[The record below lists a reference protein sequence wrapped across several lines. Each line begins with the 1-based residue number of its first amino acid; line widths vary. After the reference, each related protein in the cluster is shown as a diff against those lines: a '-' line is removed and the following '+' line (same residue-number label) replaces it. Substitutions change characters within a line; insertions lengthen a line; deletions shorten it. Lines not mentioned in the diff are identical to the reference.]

1 MFYCLDMVSKEE
13 LKKMLRFLS
22 RRRCLSHCEGNWLD
36 EKVEDKGVST
46 VWGQL
51 NMY

>member
-22 RRRCLSHCEGNWLD
+22 RRQCLSHSKGNWLD
-36 EKVEDKGVST
+36 EKAEDKVMNS
-46 VWGQL
+46 VRGQL